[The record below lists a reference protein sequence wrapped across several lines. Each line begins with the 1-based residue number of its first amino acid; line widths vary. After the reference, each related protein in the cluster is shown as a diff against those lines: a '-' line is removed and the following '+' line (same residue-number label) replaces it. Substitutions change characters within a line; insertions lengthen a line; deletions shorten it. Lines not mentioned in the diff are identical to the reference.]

1 MIHVYGD
8 GKPGDLASR
17 ILHHARGVSEPAFA
31 IAAGLWAHPVHRDET
46 RHHQMHVGSGADGW
60 ALYLDNG
67 RSFAFR
73 GEPHTGG
80 YDRID
85 IHTDSVRPLGPIA
98 LSIHTPKDTE
108 ALWDL
113 LNAALGTE

>member
-8 GKPGDLASR
+8 GKPGDLAGR

-46 RHHQMHVGSGADGW
+46 RDHQMHADGW

-67 RSFAFR
+67 KSFAFR
-73 GEPHTGG
+73 GQPHAGG

-85 IHTDSVRPLGPIA
+85 VHTDSVRPLGPIA
-98 LSIHTPKDTE
+98 LSIRTPKDAVALWTLLDE
-108 ALWDL
+108 AL
-113 LNAALGTE
+113 AAK

>member
-1 MIHVYGD
+1 MIHVYGE

-17 ILHHARGVSEPAFA
+17 ILHHARDVSEPAFA
-31 IAAGLWAHPVHRDET
+31 IAAGLWAHQVHRDEG

-60 ALYLDNG
+60 ALYLDNR

-73 GEPHTGG
+73 GQPHTG

-85 IHTDSVRPLGPIA
+85 VHVDSVRPLGPVA

-108 ALWDL
+108 ELWDL
-113 LNAALGTE
+113 LDAALAA

>member
-1 MIHVYGD
+1 MIHVYGK
-8 GKPGDLASR
+8 GEPGDLASR

-31 IAAGLWAHPVHRDET
+31 IAAGLWAHQIHRDED

-73 GEPHTGG
+73 GQPHSG

-85 IHTDSVRPLGPIA
+85 VHTDSVRPLGPLA
-98 LSIHTPKDTE
+98 LSIRTPKDTE
-108 ALWDL
+108 GLWDL
-113 LNAALGTE
+113 LDVALAG